1 MKIAFK
7 DIESFTQNPNP
18 AARVILVYGPD
29 DGLMRERSSIIGK
42 TIVEDLNDPFNV
54 AVLSNDQL
62 GDDPARLG
70 DEANAM
76 SMMGG
81 NRLIRVEDAG
91 DKITQL
97 IKDYLASPNENALI
111 ILEGSDLGPRSSLRK
126 LCESA
131 KNAAALPCYV
141 DDERNLGQ
149 IIRRAMQDEGL
160 QIEPDAVNWL
170 AANISGN
177 RQKIRSE
184 LEKLSIYKA
193 SDKSPVTL
201 NDAQEICGQ
210 AGAQSFD
217 DLVYATG
224 GNNPTTAMKAFA
236 TLVDEGIA
244 EIAVLRALQNHFRR
258 LHLAKSIMEEGRSAD
273 EAMKN
278 LMPPIFFKQ
287 QNAFKGQL
295 NRWQLKKL
303 DIILEKLSE
312 LEAQTK
318 QTGTP
323 VQTLCSQAVL
333 SISMMR

>member
-18 AARVILVYGPD
+18 AARVILIYGPD
-29 DGLMRERSSIIGK
+29 DGLMRERSTVIGK

-54 AVLSNDQL
+54 AVLSTDQL
-62 GDDPARLG
+62 NDDPARLS

-91 DKITQL
+91 DKLTQL
-97 IKDYLASPNENALI
+97 IKDYLESPNDNALV
-111 ILEGSDLGPRSSLRK
+111 ILEGGDLGPRSSLRK
-126 LCESA
+126 LCEKE

-149 IIRRAMQDEGL
+149 IIRRAMHDEGL

-184 LEKLSIYKA
+184 LDKLAVYKA
-193 SDKSPVTL
+193 SDKSSVTL
-201 NDAQEICGQ
+201 KDAQDICGQ

-224 GNNPTTAMKAFA
+224 GNNPTAAMKAFA

-258 LHLAKSIMEEGRSAD
+258 LHLAKSIMDEGRSAD

-287 QNAFKGQL
+287 QNAFKSQL
-295 NRWQLKKL
+295 NRWPLKKL